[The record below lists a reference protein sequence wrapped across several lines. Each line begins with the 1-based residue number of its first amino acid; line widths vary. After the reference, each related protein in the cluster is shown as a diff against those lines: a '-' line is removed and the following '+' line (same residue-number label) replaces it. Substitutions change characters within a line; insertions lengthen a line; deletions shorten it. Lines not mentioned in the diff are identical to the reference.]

1 MKGVSFGAFSGYTTC
16 GDHPMA
22 QFYSLT
28 FPVCNSLAGV
38 VLNVVVQLERA
49 CFPRTRRASTTTK
62 SAEITTKS
70 AEITTKS
77 AAHDNGGVPG
87 VFVDD

>member
-28 FPVCNSLAGV
+28 FPVCNSLTGG
-38 VLNVVVQLERA
+38 VLNVVVQLDRA
-49 CFPRTRRASTTTK
+49 CFPRKRRESTTK
-62 SAEITTKS
+62 SAETTAKS
-70 AEITTKS
+70 AERDYEKYRNYHEKCSTRLRK
-77 AAHDNGGVPG
+77 V
-87 VFVDD
+87 